1 MRPSHFPR
9 GFTDQGNPP
18 PLCKPQRT
26 NSSQRRDILC
36 KGLSV
41 RTDTHICTQVRMC
54 THTHTHAHMH
64 MQVQAHAHILQKH
77 DEKNVMGWE
86 KVVWELCKHQKRK
99 PVERLEI

>member
-1 MRPSHFPR
+1 
-9 GFTDQGNPP
+9 
-18 PLCKPQRT
+18 
-26 NSSQRRDILC
+26 
-36 KGLSV
+36 
-41 RTDTHICTQVRMC
+41 MC